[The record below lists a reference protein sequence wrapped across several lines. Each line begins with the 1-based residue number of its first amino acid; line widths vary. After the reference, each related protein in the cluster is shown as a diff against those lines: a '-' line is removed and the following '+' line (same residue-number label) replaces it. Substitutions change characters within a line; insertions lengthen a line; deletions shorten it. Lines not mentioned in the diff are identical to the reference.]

1 MICPQCQGIEQTFNQ
16 KTAQKELRDFRK
28 KGARKQ
34 TRFLLDAIMAEGM
47 KETLL
52 DIGGGVGTIQHELL
66 RSGMSQAINVDASS
80 AYSAAAKEEAERLE
94 HADRISFHQG
104 DFVDVAS
111 QIPPTDVVTLDRVIC
126 CYHNMEGLVAS
137 SSRHAKEIYGIIYP
151 RESWWMKPLFSM
163 FNFVQKIMRKT
174 FRVFIHKRRDI
185 VAILDTENFES
196 YYYKKAGIWQIE
208 AFKRQL

>member
-137 SSRHAKEIYGIIYP
+137 SSR
-151 RESWWMKPLFSM
+151 WMKPLFSM